1 MIKKRN
7 SVCFLPI
14 CKILSQSFNLEGNEF
29 KIIILLD
36 KLLFHT
42 SGCGGLVFETL
53 MHFCRFILIA
63 DIMGGF
69 DMRGNR
75 HHIFRSLSLSV

>member
-1 MIKKRN
+1 M
-7 SVCFLPI
+7 
-14 CKILSQSFNLEGNEF
+14 
-29 KIIILLD
+29 D
-36 KLLFHT
+36 KLLIHT
-42 SGCGGLVFETL
+42 SGSGGLVFETL

-75 HHIFRSLSLSV
+75 HHIFRSLSLSIWIWLYGTLCFTSQLLGPNILRYEMLHNIEKLS